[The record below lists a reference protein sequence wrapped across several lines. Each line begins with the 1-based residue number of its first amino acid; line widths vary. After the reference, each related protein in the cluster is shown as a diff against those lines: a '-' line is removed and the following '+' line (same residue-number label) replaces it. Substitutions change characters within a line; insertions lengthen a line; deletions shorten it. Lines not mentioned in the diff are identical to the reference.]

1 MPVNQGNVEHE
12 LRRMNAEWISA
23 LLRRDVDALARI
35 MAPDCSFTY
44 PLEGDSRNQF
54 IADVESGDLRVES
67 MTRDNV
73 EVRVFGQTAVIT
85 GLDTAKWIYKGH
97 QIEGYYSSIHVYAER
112 QGLWQLVA
120 VQACPVAR

>member
-1 MPVNQGNVEHE
+1 MAVNPGSVEHE

-23 LLRRDVDALARI
+23 LLHRDVDALARI
-35 MAPDCSFTY
+35 MAADCSFTY

-85 GLDTAKWIYKGH
+85 GLDTARWIYRGH

-112 QGLWQLVA
+112 KGLWQLVA